1 MKQEKPLV
9 ELINEHLSGDLHN
22 LPVFHSVAVKLQQML
37 SKREF
42 HIDEVIER
50 ISEDQSLASKV
61 LKVANSS
68 FYAGLSKVAT
78 IKDAVVRLGAQ
89 EVANLAMVA
98 SQLEIY
104 KSDNSILSKNM
115 NGLWSHA
122 LSCAVGA
129 KWLAQKSGYV
139 NLAPE
144 AFMGALLHD
153 IGKLAILKVLDD
165 IHNKKETTVA
175 FSETLINEVMT
186 RMHEEVGL
194 RLLQAWSL
202 PECYGNIALNHHRED
217 FDNNDILLI
226 LVRLANLACKKAGKD
241 LTPDPGLSLIAAP
254 EAHCLGVKEITLAEL
269 EILIEDADNG
279 LDDC

>member
-9 ELINEHLSGDLHN
+9 ELINEHLAGDLNN

-37 SKREF
+37 SNREF
-42 HIDEVIER
+42 KIDSIIDQ
-50 ISEDQSLASKV
+50 ISEDQSLSSQV

-89 EVANLAMVA
+89 EIANLAMVA

-104 KSDNSILSKNM
+104 KSENAILNKYM
-115 NGLWSHA
+115 QDLWSHA

-129 KWLAQKSGYV
+129 KWLASKTGYT
-139 NLAPE
+139 NLVSE
-144 AFMGALLHD
+144 AFMGGLLHD

-165 IHNKKETTVA
+165 ISSSKEANAT
-175 FSETLINEVMT
+175 FSATLINEVME
-186 RMHEEVGL
+186 RMHEDVGL
-194 RLLQAWSL
+194 RLMQTWSL
-202 PECYGNIALNHHRED
+202 PESYGNIAKNHHRED

-226 LVRLANLACKKAGKD
+226 IVRLANLACKKAGKD
-241 LTPDPGLSLIAAP
+241 LTPDPGISLIAAP

-269 EILIEDADNG
+269 EILIEDADQG
-279 LDDC
+279 LED

>member
-9 ELINEHLSGDLHN
+9 ELINEHLAGDLNN

-37 SKREF
+37 SNREF
-42 HIDEVIER
+42 KIDQIIEQ
-50 ISEDQSLASKV
+50 ISEDQSLSSQV

-78 IKDAVVRLGAQ
+78 IKDAVIRLGAQ
-89 EVANLAMVA
+89 EIANLAMVA

-104 KSDNSILSKNM
+104 KSENVILNKYM
-115 NGLWSHA
+115 QDLWSHA

-129 KWLAQKSGYV
+129 KWLARKTGYT
-139 NLAPE
+139 NLVSE
-144 AFMGALLHD
+144 AFMGGLLHD

-165 IHNKKETTVA
+165 ISSNKETTA
-175 FSETLINEVMT
+175 TFSATLINEVMT

-194 RLLQAWSL
+194 RLMQTWSL
-202 PECYGNIALNHHRED
+202 PESYGNIAINHHRED
-217 FDNNDILLI
+217 FDNTDILLI
-226 LVRLANLACKKAGKD
+226 IVRLANLACKKAGKD
-241 LTPDPGLSLIAAP
+241 MIPDPGISLIAAP

-269 EILIEDADNG
+269 EILIEDADKG
-279 LDDC
+279 LDD

>member
-9 ELINEHLSGDLHN
+9 ELINEHLAGNLNN

-37 SKREF
+37 SNRNF
-42 HIDEVIER
+42 RIDDIIEQ
-50 ISEDQSLASKV
+50 ISEDQSLSSHV

-89 EVANLAMVA
+89 EIANLAMVA

-104 KSDNSILSKNM
+104 KSDNPILDKYM
-115 NGLWSHA
+115 QDLWSHA
-122 LSCAVGA
+122 LSCAVGS
-129 KWLAQKSGYV
+129 KWLARKTGYV
-139 NLAPE
+139 NLVSE
-144 AFMGALLHD
+144 AFMGGLLHD

-165 IHNKKETTVA
+165 ISTSKETSAT
-175 FSETLINEVMT
+175 FSATLINEVMA

-194 RLLQAWSL
+194 RLMQTWSL
-202 PECYGNIALNHHRED
+202 PESYCNIAINHHRDD

-226 LVRLANLACKKAGKD
+226 IVRLANLACKKAGKD
-241 LTPDPGLSLIAAP
+241 LIPDPGISLIAAP
-254 EAHCLGVKEITLAEL
+254 EAHCLGIKEITLAEL
-269 EILIEDADNG
+269 EILIEDADKG
-279 LDDC
+279 LED